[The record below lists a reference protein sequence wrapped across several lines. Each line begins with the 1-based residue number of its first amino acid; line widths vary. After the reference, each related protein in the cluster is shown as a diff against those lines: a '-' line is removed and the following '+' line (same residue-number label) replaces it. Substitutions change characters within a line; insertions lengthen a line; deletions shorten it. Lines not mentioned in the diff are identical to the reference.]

1 MISSMSILLCLLA
14 VMMLVPAAFD
24 YGVGNPDWQVFVVSA
39 LIVFFAGAIGYVASR
54 KSDENPSRREIF
66 IFVSVIWLLYCA
78 AATLPFMLSNLRL
91 SFTDAFF
98 ETASG
103 FTTTGS
109 TVLSGLDSMPPG
121 ILLWRSLIQW
131 VGGLGIVVL
140 GMTFLPY
147 MRSGGQQLFA
157 LEQSDKTDKPFPQ
170 ARQFA
175 ERIVLVYLA
184 ITVACMLSYIVF
196 GMTPFEAL
204 NHSMTTVSTGGYST
218 SDGSMGHFANTGM
231 LAASTFFM
239 FIGGVPFFFLIR
251 LTNGKFDR
259 DIQIEY
265 FLYTIG
271 IGSLAIAI
279 YRAWNGTEITL
290 YNAVSI
296 VFNVTSVLTTT
307 GYASEDY
314 LKWGVPVAMII
325 FFLTFIGACSGST
338 AGGYKQFRMVISAS
352 IIRET
357 LLKTFRPNQVMSLK
371 YGDRPITP
379 RVAGSVMYFSVLY
392 AATFFICALIYTL
405 FGLDFTTSM
414 SASITALANVGPGLG
429 EIIGPSGNFSSL
441 PDLVKWMLSFEMII
455 GRLEIMSVY
464 VFLTPAFWRD

>member
-1 MISSMSILLCLLA
+1 MSILLCLLA
-14 VMMLVPAAFD
+14 GMMLIPAAFD
-24 YGVGNPDWQVFVVSA
+24 FVVDNPDWQAFVVSA
-39 LIVFFAGAIGYVASR
+39 LVVFFAGATGFLASQR
-54 KSDENPSRREIF
+54 SDENPSRRGIF

-78 AATLPFMLSNLRL
+78 AATLPFMLSDLRL

-109 TVLSGLDSMPPG
+109 TVLSGLDNMPPG
-121 ILLWRSLIQW
+121 ILLWRSITQW
-131 VGGLGIVVL
+131 IGGLGIVVL
-140 GMTFLPY
+140 GMTFLPF

-157 LEQSDKTDKPFPQ
+157 LEQSDKSEKPFPQ

-184 ITVACMLSYIVF
+184 ITLACMLSYMVF

-231 LAASTFFM
+231 LIASTVFM
-239 FIGGVPFFFLIR
+239 FLGGVPFYFLIR
-251 LTNGKFDR
+251 LSNGKFDH
-259 DIQIEY
+259 DIQIRY
-265 FLYTIG
+265 FLYSIG
-271 IGSLAIAI
+271 AGSLVIAI
-279 YRAWNGTEITL
+279 YRAWSGTEITL

-314 LKWGVPVAMII
+314 TKWGVPVAMVI

-338 AGGYKQFRMVISAS
+338 AGGFKQFRMVITGS

-357 LLKTFRPNQVMSLK
+357 LLKTLRPNQVLSLK
-371 YGDRPITP
+371 YGDRPITA

-392 AATFFICALIYTL
+392 AATFFACAVVYSL
-405 FGLDFTTSM
+405 FGLDFITSM

-429 EIIGPSGNFSSL
+429 ATIGPSGNFSSL
-441 PDLVKWMLSFEMII
+441 PDTVKWMLSFEMII

-464 VFLTPAFWRD
+464 VFLTPSFWRD